1 MGAPLAIIGAIG
13 ACAREARR
21 YESGM
26 KILRTCTG
34 LAGTALLLATAG
46 ASAAPSENPTAIIL
60 SAPASSAA
68 AAAEQGDDIAWSIVE
83 DLTTE
88 IGPRM
93 AGTEAESAARRW
105 AMSRLKSMGF
115 FNVREERFDMPVWVR
130 GTEEAW
136 LTDPFLPQKLTI
148 AALGNSASTGPNGI
162 EGTIAA
168 FASFDEL
175 AAAPDGEV
183 KGRIVFV
190 DNQMEPT
197 QDGSGYG
204 YYGRGRFN
212 GPNVAAKKGAKA
224 IVIRSIGTDSHRN
237 PHTGVTSFDAGVKSI
252 PAGAL
257 SNPDA
262 DQLVR
267 QWNRTQTG
275 AAADQ
280 LQIKLV
286 LTPQNLGTKQS
297 GNVIAEVP
305 GSDPAASPVIIACHL
320 DSWDL
325 GTGAIDDAAGCGII
339 TAVAKH
345 VMTAGQPR
353 RTIRIL
359 WAGAEEVGVF
369 GGKAYFDAHGKEKH
383 AVALESDFGAD
394 RVWRI
399 DFKLPDSAKAL
410 SDRIAAAVMPFGVV
424 RGRQPA
430 NGGADI
436 GALVQAG
443 VPAIDLAQ
451 DGTRYFDIH
460 HTPDDTLDKV
470 DPAQLRQNVVVWTAV
485 LAILANSSDSEL
497 P

>member
-1 MGAPLAIIGAIG
+1 MGARLAIG

-26 KILRTCTG
+26 KISRTSTR
-34 LAGTALLLATAG
+34 LAGIAALLLITAG
-46 ASAAPSENPTAIIL
+46 STASAQ
-60 SAPASSAA
+60 PAQSAA
-68 AAAEQGDDIAWSIVE
+68 ELAQRGDDPAWAITR
-83 DLTTE
+83 DLTTD

-93 AGTEAESAARRW
+93 AGTDAEAVARRW
-105 AMSRLKSMGF
+105 AVQRLQAMGF
-115 FNVREERFDMPVWVR
+115 THVREEAFDMPVWVR
-130 GTEEAW
+130 GAEEAW
-136 LTDPFLPQKLTI
+136 LTSSLVPQKLAIT
-148 AALGNSASTGPNGI
+148 ALGNSASTGPKGI
-162 EGTIAA
+162 EGEIAY
-168 FASFDEL
+168 FESFDAL
-175 AAAPDGEV
+175 AAAPDPAV
-183 KGRIVFV
+183 KGKIVFI
-190 DNQMEPT
+190 DHDMKPT

-204 YYGRGRFN
+204 YYGRGRFT
-212 GPNVAAKKGAKA
+212 GPNVAAKKGAIA
-224 IVIRSIGTDSHRN
+224 IVIRSIGTDNHRN
-237 PHTGVTSFDAGVKSI
+237 PHAGVTNFDADVKPI
-252 PAGAL
+252 PAGAI

-262 DQLVR
+262 DQLAR
-267 QWNRTQTG
+267 QWRRTQPVRTG
-275 AAADQ
+275 TTP
-280 LQIKLV
+280 LLKIKLI
-286 LTPQNLGTKQS
+286 LTPQNLGTRKS

-305 GSDPAASPVIIACHL
+305 GSDPAASPVIVACHL

-339 TAVAKH
+339 AAAAKH

-369 GGKAYFDAHGKEKH
+369 GGKAYFDTHGKEKH

-394 RVWRI
+394 RVWRV

-410 SDRIAAAVMPFGVV
+410 SDRIATAVMPFGVV

-451 DGTRYFDIH
+451 DGTRYFDLH
-460 HTPDDTLDKV
+460 HTPDDTLDKI
-470 DPAQLRQNVVVWTAV
+470 DPVQLRQNVTVWAAT
-485 LAILANSSDSEL
+485 LAILANSSNDEL

>member
-1 MGAPLAIIGAIG
+1 MKIIGRTARLVALSAAAI
-13 ACAREARR
+13 
-21 YESGM
+21 
-26 KILRTCTG
+26 
-34 LAGTALLLATAG
+34 AGSAA
-46 ASAAPSENPTAIIL
+46 AAPSEPTAVEL
-60 SAPASSAA
+60 AQRS
-68 AAAEQGDDIAWSIVE
+68 QDLAWWIVE

-88 IGPRM
+88 IGPRQ
-93 AGTEAESAARRW
+93 AATEAEAAARTW
-105 AMSRLKSMGF
+105 AVRRLQEMGF
-115 FNVREERFDMPVWVR
+115 QNAREEKFKMPTWVR
-130 GTEEAW
+130 GEEQAW
-136 LTDPFLPQKLTI
+136 LVGPFHPQKLVIT
-148 AALGNSASTGPNGI
+148 ALGNSASTGPKGI
-162 EGTIAA
+162 EGDIVY
-168 FASFDEL
+168 FASFDAL
-175 AAAPDGEV
+175 QAAPDMAV
-183 KGRIVFV
+183 KGKIVFI
-190 DNQMEPT
+190 DHKMMPT

-204 YYGRGRFN
+204 TYGRGRFT
-212 GPNVAAKKGAKA
+212 GPNVAAKKGAMA
-224 IVIRSIGTDSHRN
+224 IVIRSIGTDDHRN
-237 PHTGVTSFDAGVKSI
+237 PHTGVTNFEPGVKPI

-267 QWNRTQTG
+267 QWERAQAMRPVG
-275 AAADQ
+275 GHGGDPEI
-280 LQIKLV
+280 LRMKLL
-286 LTPQNLGTKQS
+286 LTPRNLGQQTS

-305 GSDPAASPVIIACHL
+305 GSDPAASPIILACHL

-339 TAVAKH
+339 TAAAKY
-345 VMTAGQPR
+345 VMMTGQPR

-424 RGRQPA
+424 RGKQPA
-430 NGGADI
+430 GGGADI

-451 DGTRYFDIH
+451 DGTRYFDLH
-460 HTPDDTLDKV
+460 HTPDDTLDKI
-470 DPAQLRQNVVVWTAV
+470 DPVQLRQNVVVWTAA
-485 LAILANSSDSEL
+485 LAILANSEVSEL

>member
-1 MGAPLAIIGAIG
+1 MKNIGRT
-13 ACAREARR
+13 AR
-21 YESGM
+21 
-26 KILRTCTG
+26 
-34 LAGTALLLATAG
+34 LLTLSAAAFAA
-46 ASAAPSENPTAIIL
+46 ASAMAAPSPTAVEL
-60 SAPASSAA
+60 AQ
-68 AAAEQGDDIAWSIVE
+68 QGKDLGWWIVE

-88 IGPRM
+88 IGPRQ
-93 AGTEAESAARRW
+93 AATEAEAAARVW
-105 AMSRLKSMGF
+105 AVRRLTEMGF
-115 FNVREERFDMPVWVR
+115 QNVREEKFRMPTWVR
-130 GTEEAW
+130 GDEQAS
-136 LTDPFLPQKLTI
+136 LIGPFHPQKLAVT
-148 AALGNSASTGPNGI
+148 ALGNSASTGPKGI
-162 EGTIAA
+162 EGEIVY
-168 FASFDEL
+168 FASFDAL
-175 AAAPDGEV
+175 QAAPDAMV
-183 KGRIVFV
+183 KGKIVFI
-190 DNQMEPT
+190 DHKMAPT

-204 YYGRGRFN
+204 TYGRGRFT
-212 GPNVAAKKGAKA
+212 GPNVAAKKGAIA

-237 PHTGVTSFDAGVKSI
+237 PHTGATNFDAGVKPI
-252 PAGAL
+252 PAAAL

-267 QWNRTQTG
+267 QWERTQAMRQAG
-275 AAADQ
+275 GREEP
-280 LQIKLV
+280 LRMKLL
-286 LTPQNLGTKQS
+286 LTPRNLGQQTS

-305 GSDPAASPVIIACHL
+305 GSDAAASPIIIACHL

-339 TAVAKH
+339 TAAAKY
-345 VMTAGQPR
+345 VMMAGQPR

-399 DFKLPDSAKAL
+399 DFKLPASAKPL
-410 SDRIAAAVMPFGVV
+410 TDRLAAAVTPFGVV

-436 GALVQAG
+436 GALVAAG

-451 DGTRYFDIH
+451 DGTRYFDLH
-460 HTPDDTLDKV
+460 HTPDDTLDKI
-470 DPAQLRQNVVVWTAV
+470 DPVQLRQNVMVWTAT
-485 LAILANSSDSEL
+485 LAILANSSDAEL

>member
-1 MGAPLAIIGAIG
+1 MKNIGRT
-13 ACAREARR
+13 AR
-21 YESGM
+21 
-26 KILRTCTG
+26 
-34 LAGTALLLATAG
+34 LLTLSAAAFAA
-46 ASAAPSENPTAIIL
+46 ASAMAAPSPTAVEL
-60 SAPASSAA
+60 AQ
-68 AAAEQGDDIAWSIVE
+68 QGKDLGWWIVE

-88 IGPRM
+88 IGPRQ
-93 AGTEAESAARRW
+93 AATEAEAAARVW
-105 AMSRLKSMGF
+105 AVRRLTEMGF
-115 FNVREERFDMPVWVR
+115 QNVREEKFRMPTWVR
-130 GTEEAW
+130 GDEQAS
-136 LTDPFLPQKLTI
+136 LIGPFHPQKLAVT
-148 AALGNSASTGPNGI
+148 ALGNSASTGPKGI
-162 EGTIAA
+162 EGEVVY
-168 FASFDEL
+168 FASFDAL
-175 AAAPDGEV
+175 QAAPDAMV
-183 KGRIVFV
+183 KGKIVFI
-190 DNQMEPT
+190 DHKMAPT

-204 YYGRGRFN
+204 TYGRGRFT
-212 GPNVAAKKGAKA
+212 GPNVAAKKGAIA

-237 PHTGVTSFDAGVKSI
+237 PHTGATNFDAGVKPI
-252 PAGAL
+252 PAAAL

-267 QWNRTQTG
+267 QWERTQAMRQAG
-275 AAADQ
+275 GREEP
-280 LQIKLV
+280 LRMKLL
-286 LTPQNLGTKQS
+286 LTPRNLGQQTS

-305 GSDPAASPVIIACHL
+305 GSDAAASPIIIACHL

-339 TAVAKH
+339 TAAAKY
-345 VMTAGQPR
+345 VMMAGQPR

-399 DFKLPDSAKAL
+399 DFKLPASAKPL
-410 SDRIAAAVMPFGVV
+410 TDRLAAAVTPFGVV

-436 GALVQAG
+436 GALVAAG

-451 DGTRYFDIH
+451 DGTRYFDLH
-460 HTPDDTLDKV
+460 HTPDDTLDKI
-470 DPAQLRQNVVVWTAV
+470 DPVQLRQNVMVWTAT
-485 LAILANSSDSEL
+485 LAILANSSDAEL

>member
-1 MGAPLAIIGAIG
+1 MGARLAIG

-26 KILRTCTG
+26 KIPRTSVG
-34 LAGTALLLATAG
+34 LAGIAALLLSSAVSAQP
-46 ASAAPSENPTAIIL
+46 AQSAAELAQ
-60 SAPASSAA
+60 
-68 AAAEQGDDIAWSIVE
+68 QGDDPAWAIAE
-83 DLTTE
+83 GLTTE
-88 IGPRM
+88 IGPRQ
-93 AGTEAESAARRW
+93 AATEAEAAARRW
-105 AMSRLKSMGF
+105 ALKRLTEMGF
-115 FNVREERFDMPVWVR
+115 QNVREESFMMPTWVR
-130 GTEEAW
+130 GEEEAS
-136 LTDPFLPQKLTI
+136 LIRPFQPQKLHIT
-148 AALGNSASTGPNGI
+148 ALGTSASTGPKGL
-162 EGTIAA
+162 EGDVVY
-168 FASFDEL
+168 FASYDAL
-175 AAAPDGEV
+175 VAAPDHLV
-183 KGRIVFV
+183 KGKIVFV
-190 DNQMEPT
+190 DHQMKAA

-204 YYGRGRFN
+204 QYGRARFT
-212 GPNVAAKKGAKA
+212 GANVAAKKGAIA
-224 IVIRSIGTDSHRN
+224 VVIRSIGTDSHRN
-237 PHTGVTSFDAGVKSI
+237 PHTGGTNFEAGVKPI

-267 QWNRTQTG
+267 QWKRVDAGQ
-275 AAADQ
+275 AAEP
-280 LQIKLV
+280 LRMKLL
-286 LTPQNLGTKQS
+286 LTPRNLGQQRS

-305 GSDPAASPVIIACHL
+305 GNDPAASPVIVACHL

-339 TAVAKH
+339 TAAAKH
-345 VMTAGQPR
+345 VMAAGQPR

-394 RVWRI
+394 RVWRV

-424 RGRQPA
+424 RGKQPA

-460 HTPDDTLDKV
+460 HTPDDTLDKI
-470 DPAQLRQNVVVWTAV
+470 DPAQLRQNVTVWAAT
-485 LAILANSSDSEL
+485 LAILANSSNEEL

>member
-1 MGAPLAIIGAIG
+1 MTIQIPFRLFALGGASLALFAAPLSASIPPPPSAV
-13 ACAREARR
+13 E
-21 YESGM
+21 
-26 KILRTCTG
+26 
-34 LAGTALLLATAG
+34 LAQ
-46 ASAAPSENPTAIIL
+46 
-60 SAPASSAA
+60 
-68 AAAEQGDDIAWSIVE
+68 QGDDLAWSITE

-93 AGTEAESAARRW
+93 AGTEAEAAARKW
-105 AMSRLKSMGF
+105 AIARLQAMGF
-115 FNVREERFDMPVWVR
+115 ANVRDEPFDMPTWVR
-130 GTEEAW
+130 GAEEAW
-136 LTDPFLPQKLTI
+136 LTSPFLPQKLAIT
-148 AALGNSASTGPNGI
+148 ALGTSASTGAKGI
-162 EGTIAA
+162 EGDIAY
-168 FASFDEL
+168 FKNFDAL
-175 AAAPDGEV
+175 LAAPDHLV
-183 KGRIVFV
+183 KGRIVFI
-190 DNQMEPT
+190 DHQMVPT

-204 YYGRGRFN
+204 AYGRARFI
-212 GPNVAAKKGAKA
+212 GANVAAKKGAIA
-224 IVIRSIGTDSHRN
+224 TVIRAIGTDDHRN
-237 PHTGVTSFDAGVKSI
+237 PHTGGTNFEAGVAPI
-252 PAGAL
+252 PAGAI

-267 QWNRTQTG
+267 QWKR
-275 AAADQ
+275 AQ
-280 LQIKLV
+280 LMRKSETPLGYIAEPLRMKLI
-286 LTPQNLGTKQS
+286 LTPQNLGIRKS

-305 GSDPAASPVIIACHL
+305 GSDRGASPVIIACHL

-339 TAVAKH
+339 TAAAKH

-369 GGKAYFDAHGKEKH
+369 GGKAYFERHGEQKH

-410 SDRIAAAVMPFGVV
+410 ADRLTAAVAPFGVV

-436 GALVQAG
+436 GALVAAG
-443 VPAIDLAQ
+443 VPTIDLAQ
-451 DGTRYFDIH
+451 DGTRYFDLH
-460 HTPDDTLDKV
+460 HTPDDTLDKI
-470 DPAQLRQNVVVWTAV
+470 DPVQLRQNVAVWSAT
-485 LAILANSSDSEL
+485 LAILANSSDAEL